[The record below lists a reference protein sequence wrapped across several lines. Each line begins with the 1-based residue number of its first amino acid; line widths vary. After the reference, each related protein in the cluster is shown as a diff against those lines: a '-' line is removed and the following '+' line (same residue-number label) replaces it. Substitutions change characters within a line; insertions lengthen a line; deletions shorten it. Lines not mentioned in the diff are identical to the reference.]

1 MWSML
6 AVKKGTAM
14 KDKKKRAAPST
25 GTYPDVFSGDAW
37 GVMSAEVNSYL
48 YPSPNLHASVLIRE
62 VTEGVGGAQ
71 IQIVNS
77 GGANVNAPAGNTN
90 FTVSDY
96 IATALRGESV
106 VSLSNNSSP
115 GLNAV
120 QPGVFYVPGIVNQ
133 GKAVRIVMYMQ
144 ALTNGGNYN
153 GGSTATTAVVNTASL
168 STSIVNTP
176 LTGNPPVN
184 STNTII
190 DIDTTSVTSQT
201 EMIFQ
206 VTVTGTS
213 KVSGT
218 NTTSTASASDITNG
232 TALKTGSCYFKVIFT

>member
-1 MWSML
+1 
-6 AVKKGTAM
+6 M
-14 KDKKKRAAPST
+14 KDKKKRTVST

-106 VSLSNNSSP
+106 VSLSNNP
-115 GLNAV
+115 
-120 QPGVFYVPGIVNQ
+120 
-133 GKAVRIVMYMQ
+133 
-144 ALTNGGNYN
+144 
-153 GGSTATTAVVNTASL
+153 SL
-168 STSIVNTP
+168 R
-176 LTGNPPVN
+176 G
-184 STNTII
+184 
-190 DIDTTSVTSQT
+190 
-201 EMIFQ
+201 
-206 VTVTGTS
+206 
-213 KVSGT
+213 
-218 NTTSTASASDITNG
+218 
-232 TALKTGSCYFKVIFT
+232 

>member
-1 MWSML
+1 MWGMW

-14 KDKKKRAAPST
+14 KDKKKRAAAPST

-37 GVMSAEVNSYL
+37 GVMSHEVNSYL
-48 YPSPNLHASVLIRE
+48 YPSPNLHASVFIRD
-62 VTEGVGGAQ
+62 VTDGTSMLQVTNA
-71 IQIVNS
+71 
-77 GGANVNAPAGNTN
+77 GGANVNSVSNGS

-96 IATALRGESV
+96 VATALRGESV
-106 VSLSNNSSP
+106 VSMSNNLNP

-120 QPGVFYVPGIVNQ
+120 QPGVFYITGVVNQ
-133 GKAVRIVMYMQ
+133 SKATRIVFYMS

-153 GGSTATTAVVNTASL
+153 GGTSTTTAVVNTAGL
-168 STSIVNTP
+168 TTSITNGN
-176 LTGNPPVN
+176 LSGNPPVAGGN
-184 STNTII
+184 SVI
-190 DIDTTSVTSQT
+190 DIDTTSLTSTT

-206 VTVTGTS
+206 VTLTGTS

>member
-1 MWSML
+1 MWGML
-6 AVKKGTAM
+6 AVKKGSAM
-14 KDKKKRAAPST
+14 KDKKKRTAST

-37 GVMSAEVNSYL
+37 GVMSTEVNSYNT
-48 YPSPNLHASVLIRE
+48 PNPNLHASVLIRE
-62 VTEGVGGAQ
+62 VLAGAGGAQ
-71 IQIVNS
+71 LQVVNAA
-77 GGANVNAPAGNTN
+77 GGNVNAPAGNTN

-106 VSLSNNSSP
+106 VSLSNNPSAGS
-115 GLNAV
+115 LNVV
-120 QPGVFYVPGIVNQ
+120 QPGVFYVTGVVNQ
-133 GKAVRIVMYMQ
+133 GIHTRIAVNLQ

-153 GGSTATTAVVNTASL
+153 GGSSATTAVVNTASL
-168 STSIVNTP
+168 TTSISNTS
-176 LTGNPPVN
+176 LTGNPPVGAA
-184 STNTII
+184 NTTI
-190 DIDTTSVTSQT
+190 DIDTTGVTSTT